1 MSLHIRISD
10 TDIHYVRYE
19 SGTQS
24 QFQFQTFPLRPQLP
38 LTVNLR
44 ETNQAMQFQP
54 QADERIQLLASA
66 PVTLVPLAEFQEE
79 DVTDTYNFCF
89 TDDQKRSVFYD
100 TVPAANVVLLFAL
113 AQNTCHAIEDVF
125 GQVRYTSSLMPV
137 VQHWATK
144 GIDTSDSARVFVY
157 SHEGTIDVAVFEE
170 KRLLMLNS
178 YRVHSLSDVI
188 YFTFNL
194 VRHLNLDLK
203 NIPFFIAGTSQLRDP
218 LVSEFHKY
226 AQRVYPIH
234 PTADFNRHP
243 ATTTEGVPYDLMC
256 AFRTERK

>member
-1 MSLHIRISD
+1 M
-10 TDIHYVRYE
+10 
-19 SGTQS
+19 
-24 QFQFQTFPLRPQLP
+24 
-38 LTVNLR
+38 
-44 ETNQAMQFQP
+44 
-54 QADERIQLLASA
+54 
-66 PVTLVPLAEFQEE
+66 TLVPLAEFQEE

-113 AQNTCHAIEDVF
+113 AQNTCHAIEEVF

-144 GIDTSDSARVFVY
+144 GIDTTDSARVFVY

-194 VRHLNLDLK
+194 VRHLQPRPQEHSLLYSGH
-203 NIPFFIAGTSQLRDP
+203 IA
-218 LVSEFHKY
+218 
-226 AQRVYPIH
+226 
-234 PTADFNRHP
+234 TARSFSL
-243 ATTTEGVPYDLMC
+243 GVPQVCSTGLPHPSHS
-256 AFRTERK
+256 RL